1 MCGQDKLHIINIFT
15 MVGAHLSTIVNPQSA
30 LMICVGKKCMKFNV
44 LQQKVSLYEV
54 ISQYFE

>member
-1 MCGQDKLHIINIFT
+1 

-54 ISQYFE
+54 ISQYFEWIH